1 MSRNRLLRLSLILAV
16 LGLNPAHAQGGAP
29 LAGMI
34 AAAGTPDAAQNG
46 PQNAPQNAPQ
56 NVVRPEMLKLL
67 DLAAIRDWMQARDY
81 AQVRSRIEQAAA
93 LPDPSDYERYVLN
106 RMRIALALA
115 SGDSAM
121 AIRALEAVLE
131 SGRGAPAERAGFI
144 EALASFHYNAKNYP
158 QAIRWFAQYQKE
170 TGDGAKLR
178 PYLIHAYYFNND
190 YGAAR
195 QALLDDLR
203 ADEQSGR
210 QPSVDQ
216 LRLLANC
223 GANADDGAT
232 YELALEKLVRF
243 HPSDEYWNALL
254 GLVGGPDGAPSNIE
268 LEVLR
273 LGRAA
278 LAVMPPEKT
287 LRMAQLALQAG
298 FPAEAEQVLDATG
311 APDAEADAAA
321 HRRLR
326 EQAARAAAA
335 DRKGWPG
342 AMAAAARSPNGA
354 SLVSIGYAQVTLQRF
369 DQGIGLIE
377 KGVARGVA
385 RNPDL
390 ARLRLGYAYAMAGR
404 REQARTTLAA
414 LDGSGYAGRL
424 ARYWLLWLDRP
435 AAR

>member
-1 MSRNRLLRLSLILAV
+1 MSRKRLLRLSLILAA
-16 LGLNPAHAQGGAP
+16 LGLNPAHAQGRAP
-29 LAGMI
+29 LAAMA
-34 AAAGTPDAAQNG
+34 AAAGAVDA
-46 PQNAPQNAPQ
+46 PPNAPQ

-67 DLAAIRDWMQARDY
+67 DLTAIREWMQARDY

-93 LPDPSDYERYVLN
+93 LPNPSDYERYVLN

-121 AIRALEAVLE
+121 AIPALEAALE
-131 SGRGAPAERAGFI
+131 SGRGAPAERAGLI
-144 EALASFHYNAKNYP
+144 EALASFHYNGKNFP

-178 PYLIHAYYFNND
+178 PYLIRAYYFNND
-190 YGAAR
+190 FAAAR

-210 QPSVDQ
+210 QPDVDQ

-223 GANADDGAT
+223 GAKAGDGAT

-243 HPSDEYWNALL
+243 HPSDEYWSALL
-254 GLVGGPDGAPSNIE
+254 GLIGDDDDAPSNIE

-298 FPAEAEQVLDATG
+298 FPAEAEQVLDAAG
-311 APDAEADAAA
+311 APGAGTDADA

-335 DRKGWPG
+335 ERKGWAA
-342 AMAAAARSPNGA
+342 AMAAAQRSPNGA
-354 SLVSIGYAQVTLQRF
+354 GLVNIGYAQVTLQRF
-369 DQGIGLIE
+369 DQGIALIE
-377 KGVARGVA
+377 KGVARGA
-385 RNPDL
+385 LRNPDL

-404 REQARTTLAA
+404 REQARNTLAA
-414 LDGSGYAGRL
+414 LDGSGSGYAARL

-435 AAR
+435 APR